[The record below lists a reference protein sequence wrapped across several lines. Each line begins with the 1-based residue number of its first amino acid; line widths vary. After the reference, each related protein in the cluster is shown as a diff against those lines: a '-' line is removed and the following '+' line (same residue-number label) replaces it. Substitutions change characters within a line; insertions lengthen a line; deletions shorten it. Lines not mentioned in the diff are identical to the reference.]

1 MIPKMFCKQGTNT
14 PIIVPDLIPEV
25 CKNYSSEDIIKESK
39 NTLKTKLVECHMQAF
54 NRWLWFF
61 LKQNII
67 EVQKWPEEEEVLKLV
82 LVLYFTSKEKL
93 SIDVWVTWLIS

>member
-54 NRWLWFF
+54 NR
-61 LKQNII
+61 
-67 EVQKWPEEEEVLKLV
+67 
-82 LVLYFTSKEKL
+82 
-93 SIDVWVTWLIS
+93 

>member
-1 MIPKMFCKQGTNT
+1 
-14 PIIVPDLIPEV
+14 
-25 CKNYSSEDIIKESK
+25 
-39 NTLKTKLVECHMQAF
+39 MQAF

-82 LVLYFTSKEKL
+82 LVLYFTYKEKL